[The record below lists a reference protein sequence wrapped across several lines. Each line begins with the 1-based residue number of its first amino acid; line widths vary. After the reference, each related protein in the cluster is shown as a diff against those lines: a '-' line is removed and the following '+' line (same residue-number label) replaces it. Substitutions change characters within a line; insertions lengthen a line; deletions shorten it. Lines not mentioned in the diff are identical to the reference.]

1 LIILSKIVF
10 SAGFPGWGPS
20 VSGFG
25 GMNVGF
31 GGSGGRGRNLLIIKQ
46 IIVFTC
52 DGKEKVQNYPCTIA
66 SYKSH
71 K

>member
-46 IIVFTC
+46 
-52 DGKEKVQNYPCTIA
+52 
-66 SYKSH
+66 
-71 K
+71 